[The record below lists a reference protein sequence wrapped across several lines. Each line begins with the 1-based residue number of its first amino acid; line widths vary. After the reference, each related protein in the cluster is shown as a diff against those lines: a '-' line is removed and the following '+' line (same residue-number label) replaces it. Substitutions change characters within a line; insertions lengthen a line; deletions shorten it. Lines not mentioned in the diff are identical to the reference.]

1 MLLRLDD
8 LDTERC
14 RPALAEAIVQD
25 LQWLG
30 VTWQA
35 SFCQSERLPLYQ
47 DAIERLKR
55 EGFLYP
61 CFESDEELK
70 AKQEFRRKRGQPLM
84 YDRAMLRLTDKQ
96 RADAEAG
103 GKRPHW
109 RLKLSG
115 RTLEWKD
122 MVLGPRRAALTSVS
136 DPIVAR
142 ADGTPTAM
150 IASVVDDV
158 AFETT
163 HIIRGEDS
171 AGNTAVQIEMFEI
184 LGKGAAP
191 VRFAHLPALGERA
204 NGNSAGRQI
213 GSLSVRSLRGD
224 GVEPRTI
231 AMCLVSTKG
240 GDGDPP
246 PVDALAAT
254 FELSSMAASR
264 FDACRML
271 AVNRHALEGLDF
283 AAVADRLPGGA
294 TEAFWLAV
302 RGHLDL
308 LKEARGWW
316 DVVAG
321 SIVPPI
327 MEGDRAVLA
336 AAEATLPAEPWD
348 GTVWGD
354 WIGALQKATGLSV
367 EALLIPLRLALTGED
382 EGPDLCSLLPLIGR
396 TRVANR
402 LGFAVA

>member
-1 MLLRLDD
+1 
-8 LDTERC
+8 
-14 RPALAEAIVQD
+14 
-25 LQWLG
+25 
-30 VTWQA
+30 
-35 SFCQSERLPLYQ
+35 
-47 DAIERLKR
+47 
-55 EGFLYP
+55 
-61 CFESDEELK
+61 
-70 AKQEFRRKRGQPLM
+70 
-84 YDRAMLRLTDKQ
+84 
-96 RADAEAG
+96 
-103 GKRPHW
+103 
-109 RLKLSG
+109 
-115 RTLEWKD
+115 
-122 MVLGPRRAALTSVS
+122 
-136 DPIVAR
+136 
-142 ADGTPTAM
+142 
-150 IASVVDDV
+150 
-158 AFETT
+158 
-163 HIIRGEDS
+163 
-171 AGNTAVQIEMFEI
+171 
-184 LGKGAAP
+184 
-191 VRFAHLPALGERA
+191 
-204 NGNSAGRQI
+204 
-213 GSLSVRSLRGD
+213 
-224 GVEPRTI
+224 
-231 AMCLVSTKG
+231 
-240 GDGDPP
+240 
-246 PVDALAAT
+246 
-254 FELSSMAASR
+254 MAASR